1 MLQGRDL
8 SQDCLCQNGVT
19 RVEGVG
25 VAGVGRVYL
34 VIIGCLTEGWYCQG
48 GKEEEEGESQGV
60 WWHESYI
67 VEL

>member
-1 MLQGRDL
+1 MRQGRDL

-19 RVEGVG
+19 RVEGMG
-25 VAGVGRVYL
+25 VAGVGGIDL
-34 VIIGCLTEGWYCQG
+34 VVVGSLPKGWYCQG
-48 GKEEEEGESQGV
+48 SKEEQGEGQGV